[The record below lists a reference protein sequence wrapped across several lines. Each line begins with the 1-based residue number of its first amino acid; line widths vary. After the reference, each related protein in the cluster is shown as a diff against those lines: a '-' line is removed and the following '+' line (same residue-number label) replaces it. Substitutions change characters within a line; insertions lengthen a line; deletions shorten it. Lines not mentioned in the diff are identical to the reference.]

1 MCLKNNKAFQSIT
14 LFNNV
19 VPSFDSFVR
28 VMRLYV
34 QLGLYLVNSAKR
46 LSVERK
52 QSNVSDQLNGPESK
66 ENVDFV

>member
-1 MCLKNNKAFQSIT
+1 
-14 LFNNV
+14 
-19 VPSFDSFVR
+19 
-28 VMRLYV
+28 MRLYV